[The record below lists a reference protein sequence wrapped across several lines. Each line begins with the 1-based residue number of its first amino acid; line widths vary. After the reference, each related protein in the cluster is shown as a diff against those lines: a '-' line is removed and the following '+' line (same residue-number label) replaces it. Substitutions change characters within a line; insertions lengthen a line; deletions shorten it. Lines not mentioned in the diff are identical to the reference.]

1 MEIQMKKIYTTL
13 LATVISSSLWAASA
27 AHAAQ
32 TAPVDFK
39 EGGKTYK
46 GTLVYPD
53 HAKGALPLVLV
64 VHEWWGKTEYPEMRA
79 RKLADELGY
88 AALAV
93 DLYGEGKTGMTPP
106 QATELSGPFYKDP
119 MIGVKLLQQF
129 AAAAPEAAKKAGFS
143 IDSRKIAAIGYCFGG
158 SQVLNLARAGGLSGK
173 EKLLGVVSFHGA
185 LESSLKAKSPITPQ
199 ILVLTGAA
207 DPMVDAK
214 KVEEFKEEM
223 KKDKAHFD
231 IVSYPGAKHAFTNP
245 KATELGNKYKMPIAY
260 NAEAD
265 ADSWQKMKAF
275 LSKLFSK

>member
-1 MEIQMKKIYTTL
+1 METQMNKIYTAV
-13 LATVISSSLWAASA
+13 LATLISSGLWSTAAN
-27 AHAAQ
+27 AAQ
-32 TAPVDFK
+32 TTPVDLK
-39 EGGKTYK
+39 EGAKTYK

-53 HAKGALPLVLV
+53 NAKGSLPLVLV

-79 RKLADELGY
+79 RKIADELGY

-106 QATELSGPFYKDP
+106 EATELSGAFYKDP
-119 MIGVKLLQQF
+119 MMGVKLLQQF

-143 IDSRKIAAIGYCFGG
+143 IDSGKIAAIGYCFGG
-158 SQVLNLARAGGLSGK
+158 SQALNLARAGGLTGK

-185 LESSLKAKSPITPQ
+185 LESSIKAKSPIKPQ

-207 DPMVDAK
+207 DPMVDAT
-214 KVEEFKEEM
+214 KVEAFKEEM

-231 IVSYPGAKHAFTNP
+231 VISYPGAKHAFTNP
-245 KATELGNKYKMPIAY
+245 KATELGTKYKMPIAY

>member
-1 MEIQMKKIYTTL
+1 MNKIYATL
-13 LATVISSSLWAASA
+13 LATVISSSLWASA
-27 AHAAQ
+27 ALAAQ
-32 TAPVDFK
+32 TTPVDLK
-39 EGGKTYK
+39 EGGKSYK

-53 HAKGALPLVLV
+53 HAKGSLPLVLV

-79 RKLADELGY
+79 RKIADELGY

-93 DLYGEGKTGMTPP
+93 DLFGEGKTGTTPP
-106 QATELSGPFYKDP
+106 EATELAGPFYKDP

-129 AAAAPEAAKKAGFS
+129 AAAAPTAAKKAGFS
-143 IDSRKIAAIGYCFGG
+143 IDSAKIAAIGYCFGG
-158 SQVLNLARAGGLSGK
+158 SQVLNLARAGGLTGK

-185 LESSLKAKSPITPQ
+185 LESSLKAKSPIKPQ

-223 KKDKAHFD
+223 KKDKAQFD
-231 IVSYPGAKHAFTNP
+231 VISYPGAKHAFTNQ

-265 ADSWQKMKAF
+265 ADSWQKMKTF
-275 LSKLFSK
+275 LSKIFSK